1 MTDGARRTGPEGL
14 DAAAFEAL
22 VHETTTSL
30 YRFALALTR
39 RPAAAE
45 DLVQETFL
53 RAWRQ
58 RGTFRGDAHPAG
70 WLRRI
75 LHNAAIDRARK
86 EQRELLVAE
95 VEESWQ
101 QDAYTVDSDAV
112 LQQAEDRAALE
123 DALVRL
129 PFIYRAA
136 VLLHDVEEMTTR
148 EIADALHI
156 GEPGVKQRLRRGRM
170 MLVSALADAATRRA
184 ALKGVPMR
192 CWDARRLVSDYLDD
206 SLGATARATL
216 EAHISRCPTCPPLYT
231 SLVGVRAN
239 LGSLRDPDSV
249 VPPDLAKRIAALHLG
264 PAEL

>member
-1 MTDGARRTGPEGL
+1 MADGARRVGPEGL
-14 DAAAFEAL
+14 DTSAFEAL
-22 VHETTTSL
+22 VHDQTAPL
-30 YRFALALTR
+30 FRFAMALTR
-39 RPAAAE
+39 RPDAAE

-58 RGTFRGDAHPAG
+58 RGTFRGDGHPAG

-86 EQRELLVAE
+86 ERHELLVAE
-95 VEESWQ
+95 VEEAWQ
-101 QDAYTVDSDAV
+101 QDAYTVDSAAV
-112 LQQAEDRAALE
+112 LQQSEDRNALE

-156 GEPGVKQRLRRGRM
+156 GEPAVKQRLRRGRM
-170 MLVSALADAATRRA
+170 MLVTALAEAATRRA
-184 ALKGVPMR
+184 AMKGVPMR

-206 SLGATARATL
+206 SLGAATRATL
-216 EAHISRCPTCPPLYT
+216 EAHIARCPTCPPLYA

-249 VPPDLAKRIAALHLG
+249 VPPDLAARIATLHLG
-264 PAEL
+264 APA